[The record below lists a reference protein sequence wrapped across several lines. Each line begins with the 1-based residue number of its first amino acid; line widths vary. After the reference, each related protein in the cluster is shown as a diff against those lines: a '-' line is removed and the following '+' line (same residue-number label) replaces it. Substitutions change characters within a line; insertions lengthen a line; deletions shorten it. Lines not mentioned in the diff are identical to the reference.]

1 MHVKSTLGSD
11 FNGLKCL
18 TVTLLKSIR
27 ALVLT
32 VEKLHLSYLYK
43 DINRSMESNN
53 EPSNTSKNTE
63 TVEAE
68 TQDNPLSQNQLIQQW
83 RVNLA
88 SLKKDTGFEVPKEL
102 DKSDEKVTTAL
113 DSIVYLDKKNTL
125 LDENEDFQLSD
136 NGFATYKAKHIIA
149 FEYLSQL
156 KKPDLIRNSAKFY
169 FFSRANQIEQLSK
182 PSSWAHSLFHFL
194 ITLIVILVL
203 GVISLLVLVKT
214 QDNLFVKLL
223 VGWFWIINIKTASNL
238 IGKYKKLAITP
249 FRFSVSLLGIQS
261 LNVLIKVSLLGII
274 PFLIVSRYNA
284 YWIDDM
290 IIISLFI
297 SCLINFKP
305 DEKSSKQVVEKDLA
319 EAGTANV

>member
-1 MHVKSTLGSD
+1 
-11 FNGLKCL
+11 
-18 TVTLLKSIR
+18 
-27 ALVLT
+27 
-32 VEKLHLSYLYK
+32 
-43 DINRSMESNN
+43 MESNN
-53 EPSNTSKNTE
+53 EHSNTTDTTDTNAK
-63 TVEAE
+63 VEAE
-68 TQDNPLSQNQLIQQW
+68 TQDNHLSQNQLIQQW

-113 DSIVYLDKKNTL
+113 DSIAYLDKKNTL

-136 NGFATYKAKHIIA
+136 NGFATYKAKHMIA

-182 PSSWAHSLFHFL
+182 PSIWAHSLFHFL

-223 VGWFWIINIKTASNL
+223 VGWFWIVNIKTASNL

-284 YWIDDM
+284 YWIDDV

-305 DEKSSKQVVEKDLA
+305 DEKPLKQVAEKDSTK
-319 EAGTANV
+319 AGTVNV

>member
-1 MHVKSTLGSD
+1 
-11 FNGLKCL
+11 
-18 TVTLLKSIR
+18 
-27 ALVLT
+27 
-32 VEKLHLSYLYK
+32 
-43 DINRSMESNN
+43 MESNN
-53 EPSNTSKNTE
+53 ESSITSENAE

-113 DSIVYLDKKNTL
+113 DAIAYLDKKNTL
-125 LDENEDFQLSD
+125 LDENEDLQLSD
-136 NGFATYKAKHIIA
+136 NGFATYKTKHMIA

-156 KKPDLIRNSAKFY
+156 KKSDLMSNSAKFY
-169 FFSRANQIEQLSK
+169 FFSRAKQIEQLSK
-182 PSSWAHSLFHFL
+182 PSSWVHSLFHFL
-194 ITLIVILVL
+194 ITLAVILAL
-203 GVISLLVLVKT
+203 GLISLLVLVKT

-223 VGWFWIINIKTASNL
+223 IGWFWIVNIKTASNL
-238 IGKYKKLAITP
+238 IAKYKKLAITP
-249 FRFSVSLLGIQS
+249 FRFSLNLLGIQS
-261 LNVLIKVSLLGII
+261 LNILIKVSLLCII
-274 PFLIVSRYNA
+274 PFLIVSKYNA
-284 YWIDDM
+284 YWIDDI

-305 DEKSSKQVVEKDLA
+305 EEKPSKKVAEKDLA

>member
-1 MHVKSTLGSD
+1 
-11 FNGLKCL
+11 
-18 TVTLLKSIR
+18 
-27 ALVLT
+27 
-32 VEKLHLSYLYK
+32 
-43 DINRSMESNN
+43 MESNN

-68 TQDNPLSQNQLIQQW
+68 TQDNPLSQNQLMQQW
-83 RVNLA
+83 RVDLA

-113 DSIVYLDKKNTL
+113 DAIAYLDKKNTL

-136 NGFATYKAKHIIA
+136 NGFAIYKAKHMIA

-169 FFSRANQIEQLSK
+169 FFSRSKQIEQLSK
-182 PSSWAHSLFHFL
+182 PTHWIHSLFHFL
-194 ITLIVILVL
+194 ITLLVILVL
-203 GVISLLVLVKT
+203 GVISSLVLVKT

-223 VGWFWIINIKTASNL
+223 IGWFWIVNIKTAGNL
-238 IGKYKKLAITP
+238 IAAYKKIAITP
-249 FRFSVSLLGIQS
+249 FWFSVSLIGIHS

-274 PFLIVSRYNA
+274 PFLIVSKYNV
-284 YWIDDM
+284 YWIDDI

-305 DEKSSKQVVEKDLA
+305 DEKLLKQVVEKDLA

>member
-1 MHVKSTLGSD
+1 
-11 FNGLKCL
+11 
-18 TVTLLKSIR
+18 
-27 ALVLT
+27 
-32 VEKLHLSYLYK
+32 
-43 DINRSMESNN
+43 MESNN
-53 EPSNTSKNTE
+53 EHSNTTNTNE

-113 DSIVYLDKKNTL
+113 DSIAYLDKKNTL

-136 NGFATYKAKHIIA
+136 NGFATYKAKHMIA
-149 FEYLSQL
+149 FEYLSQQ
-156 KKPDLIRNSAKFY
+156 KKLAPDGDSSKFY
-169 FFSRANQIEQLSK
+169 FFSRAKQVEQLLK
-182 PSSWAHSLFHFL
+182 PSSWVHSLFHFL

-203 GVISLLVLVKT
+203 GVISLLVLDKT

-223 VGWFWIINIKTASNL
+223 VGWFWIVNIKTAGNL

-249 FRFSVSLLGIQS
+249 FRFSVSLIGIHS

-274 PFLIVSRYNA
+274 PFLIVSKYNA

-290 IIISLFI
+290 IIITLFI
-297 SCLINFKP
+297 MCLINFKP
-305 DEKSSKQVVEKDLA
+305 DEKPLKQVVEKDLTK
-319 EAGTANV
+319 AGTANV

>member
-1 MHVKSTLGSD
+1 
-11 FNGLKCL
+11 
-18 TVTLLKSIR
+18 
-27 ALVLT
+27 
-32 VEKLHLSYLYK
+32 
-43 DINRSMESNN
+43 MESNN
-53 EPSNTSKNTE
+53 EPSNINENVE

-68 TQDNPLSQNQLIQQW
+68 NQDNPLSQNQLIQQW

-113 DSIVYLDKKNTL
+113 DAIAYLDKKNTL

-136 NGFATYKAKHIIA
+136 DGFATYKAKNMIA

-169 FFSRANQIEQLSK
+169 FFSRAKQIEQLLK
-182 PSSWAHSLFHFL
+182 PNRWVHSLFHLL
-194 ITLIVILVL
+194 ITLVVILLL
-203 GVISLLVLVKT
+203 GGMSFFVLVKT

-223 VGWFWIINIKTASNL
+223 VGWFCIVNIKTAGNL
-238 IGKYKKLAITP
+238 IAKYKKIAITP
-249 FRFSVSLLGIQS
+249 FRFSVSLIGIHS

-274 PFLIVSRYNA
+274 PFLIVSKYNA
-284 YWIDDM
+284 YWIDDI

-297 SCLINFKP
+297 SCLINFKI
-305 DEKSSKQVVEKDLA
+305 DEKPSKQVVEKDLT